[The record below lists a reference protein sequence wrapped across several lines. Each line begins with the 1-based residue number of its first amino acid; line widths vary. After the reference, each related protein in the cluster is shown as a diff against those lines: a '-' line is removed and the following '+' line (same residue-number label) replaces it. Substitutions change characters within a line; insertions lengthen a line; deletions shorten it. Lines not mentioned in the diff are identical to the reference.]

1 MLKKIILI
9 VFLLILVGGV
19 LFFAIDGAAE
29 KEGDYKT
36 VPVERGS
43 IIDKAL
49 AVGRI
54 EPKKEISVK
63 SKISGIVKQAYVD
76 IGDAVNVG
84 DPLFDIAPDP
94 TPIEFA
100 EAKRQVELYQVV
112 FDNAKR
118 EYERSQTLSE
128 KQLISRQEYDKVL
141 AAYDEAELRLKLSQ
155 EKLSLIESGRTE
167 IADRMIDNV
176 IKSPIA
182 GTVLSLLVEE
192 GDPVVPLT
200 SYQAGTELM
209 TLAEMEDLIFKGN
222 VDEIDVGKLHE
233 GMTVEIEIGALPN
246 DKVNGVLKKISPKAH
261 KEEGSTLFEVEISIE
276 ELGKK
281 FLRAGYSANADVIIT
296 KKEDILL
303 IPERLITMKD
313 SVASVEVQDSA
324 GVVTTKEIKTGLS
337 DGIKIEVVEGLQEGE
352 LVVERPPK
360 EITAE

>member
-1 MLKKIILI
+1 MLKKVILI

-19 LFFAIDGAAE
+19 LFFAIDGAAKKDE
-29 KEGDYKT
+29 EYKT

-84 DPLFDIAPDP
+84 DPLFDIAPNP
-94 TPIEFA
+94 TPVEFA
-100 EAKRQVELYQVV
+100 EAKRQVELYQVT
-112 FDNAKR
+112 FDNAQR
-118 EYERSQTLSE
+118 EFDRVKTLNE
-128 KQLISRQEYDKVL
+128 KKLISRQEYDNSL
-141 AAYDEAELRLKLSQ
+141 AAYEEAELHLKLSK

-167 IADRMIDNV
+167 IADRMVDNV

-182 GTVLSLLVEE
+182 GIVLSLLVEE
-192 GDPVVPLT
+192 GDPIVPLT

-276 ELGKK
+276 EIGKK

-324 GVVTTKEIKTGLS
+324 GVVTTKEVKTGLS

-352 LVVERPPK
+352 QVVERPPK